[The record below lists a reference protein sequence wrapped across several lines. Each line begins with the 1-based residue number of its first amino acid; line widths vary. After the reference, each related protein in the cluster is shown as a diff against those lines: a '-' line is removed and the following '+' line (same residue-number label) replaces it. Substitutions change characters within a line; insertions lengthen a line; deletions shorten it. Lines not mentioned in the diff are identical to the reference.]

1 MGYHNFYQ
9 RLRVKAVQE
18 FDRLYYEKENHRR
31 CHKQNWLKKGQFIFG
46 VSYDTYLEYLK
57 ADTSDIPAV
66 PSEAVEAMQCYIEA
80 LAAREQPAEKRKGR
94 AARAKAVPPAG
105 E

>member
-1 MGYHNFYQ
+1 M
-9 RLRVKAVQE
+9 
-18 FDRLYYEKENHRR
+18 YYEKENHRR

-57 ADTSDIPAV
+57 ADTSDIPDV
-66 PSEAVEAMQCYIEA
+66 PSEAVEAMQRYIES
-80 LAAREQPAEKRKGR
+80 LVAREKSTEKRKSCAER
-94 AARAKAVPPAG
+94 AQALPPSG